1 MEETSKSLF
10 LFRTLPP
17 PTEGPVRLAK
27 KAEKGK
33 KSQKAKKSTGKNK
46 EKTVKRR
53 SSATPLTF
61 NLNLT
66 KFNIL
71 PRGTFQPEIE
81 STLFFVDPSL
91 TKQRDLF
98 KVYSEAIK
106 KYTSGQVFF
115 LFYTTENLKV
125 LRSAIYKLRKIR
137 RAFKYL
143 LHHWLSSRLSPANEE
158 DLFTLEIP
166 KKPVFIIDWPSRKRY
181 VFESSTLMK
190 DITERLLHHDSYF
203 QEPQVPRNPFTNIP
217 LTLSQ
222 TLSIWNQL
230 RDSRPSS
237 VFTNF
242 RAARFD
248 MNRFSNEYSIP
259 LQLHALRSAFKDV
272 KNIDVQERIQDFIQ
286 YCYDQEAIDCY
297 STVYAHCLK
306 HYSTNPLVVKWIQI
320 CKEYYEA
327 HIVYASNPQKLKAIH
342 DKLFDEADTL
352 LDGQVTLRRLVAAEL
367 RIVPRPPVQP
377 RQSLVLLP
385 PVTIHFEEA
394 AAQLTNL
401 LNSL

>member
-1 MEETSKSLF
+1 MEEGTTF
-10 LFRTLPP
+10 PILFRTLPP

-27 KAEKGK
+27 KAK
-33 KSQKAKKSTGKNK
+33 KCKKLKIPKKSTGKK
-46 EKTVKRR
+46 KKKTLKRG
-53 SSATPLTF
+53 SAPTPFTF
-61 NLNLT
+61 TLNLT

-106 KYTSGQVFF
+106 KNTSGQPLFS
-115 LFYTTENLKV
+115 FYTTENLKF
-125 LRSAIYKLRKIR
+125 LRSAIYTIRKAR

-143 LHHWLSSRLSPANEE
+143 LHHWLSRRLSPANEE

-166 KKPVFIIDWPSRKRY
+166 KKPVSIIDWPSRKRY

-190 DITERLLHHDSYF
+190 DMTERLLHHDSYF
-203 QEPQVPRNPFTNIP
+203 QEPQVPRNPFTNLP

-237 VFTNF
+237 AFTNF
-242 RAARFD
+242 RASRFD

-259 LQLHALRSAFKDV
+259 LQLHALRSAFKNV
-272 KNIDVQERIQDFIQ
+272 QNIDVQERILDFIQ

-306 HYSTNPLVVKWIQI
+306 HYSKHHLLVKWIQI

-327 HIVYASNPQKLKAIH
+327 YILYASNPQKLKIIH
-342 DKLFDEADTL
+342 DKLFDEADAL
-352 LDGQVTLRRLVAAEL
+352 LDGQITLRRLVAAEL
-367 RIVPRPPVQP
+367 RILPRPPVQA
-377 RQSLVLLP
+377 RQSLLVIP
-385 PVTIHFEEA
+385 TVTIHFEEA